1 MRRVCFRVEVE
12 GGGVGVLCKQS
23 KKIHLLKHLC
33 NIPHAR
39 HQDCTYK
46 LCLQKR
52 EFVCSRQ
59 KSEGFFLPDLYWLW
73 YSFHLIYPF
82 VYKPILYS
90 KIQHNLSLY
99 STKIQWRYFVENI
112 TKWLFVVFTKLF
124 VLGPGFSYS
133 FGHDLWNISKER
145 RCIILYFRIP
155 MFWIH
160 RYFKKLKP
168 KFAL

>member
-59 KSEGFFLPDLYWLW
+59 KSEVFFLPDLYWLW

-90 KIQHNLSLY
+90 KIQHNLLLY

>member
-1 MRRVCFRVEVE
+1 MRDIKIAHINFAYRRGNLYV
-12 GGGVGVLCKQS
+12 VG
-23 KKIHLLKHLC
+23 KKV
-33 NIPHAR
+33 R
-39 HQDCTYK
+39 
-46 LCLQKR
+46 
-52 EFVCSRQ
+52 
-59 KSEGFFLPDLYWLW
+59 FFLPDLYWLW

-90 KIQHNLSLY
+90 KIQHNMSLY